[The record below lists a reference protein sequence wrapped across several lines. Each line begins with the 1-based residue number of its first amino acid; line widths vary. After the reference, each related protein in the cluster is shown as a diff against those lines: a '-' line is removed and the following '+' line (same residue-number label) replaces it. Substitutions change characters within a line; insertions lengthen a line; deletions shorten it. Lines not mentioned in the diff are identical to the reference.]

1 MKEKGSCGF
10 SVLALVALSSFSAF
24 ANSAFH
30 WPERFPLIVS
40 ADCLDSKLINPK
52 LVMVDI
58 PRLTAG
64 NYNIRAEIIMK

>member
-1 MKEKGSCGF
+1 MKEKGSSGF

-24 ANSAFH
+24 ANSASH

-40 ADCLDSKLINPK
+40 ADCLGSNLSNPK
-52 LVMVDI
+52 LAMVDI

-64 NYNIRAEIIMK
+64 DYNIRADIIMK